1 MKNKTVTIPIEDK
14 EIILETGELAKQA
27 DGAILVKCGGT
38 VLLITVVKSK
48 TERGGL
54 DFLPL
59 LVDVEER
66 MYAAGKIPGGFIKR
80 EGRPRDDAILAA
92 RLIDRPIRPLF
103 PNDYRNEVQI
113 IGTILSVDH
122 INPFD
127 NLAIIGASA
136 ALTVSDIPFLGP
148 IGAVRV
154 GYLDEKYIM
163 NPTFEQLENS
173 SLNLI
178 IAGTKEDIIMIEAEA
193 DEVSEE
199 VLIGAIEAAK
209 LIINIQIDKQIEF
222 SNMVRKVNNKL
233 VDIAREPLLKAVKIE
248 DANTRQGEISKI
260 KKESISKAIQFAS
273 DELKEDWEEKIS
285 DMEDSLRKL
294 EKELMEDFLY
304 LKLVETLKEKILD
317 AFLIEDVEE
326 RNDTLTEIKNQAKEE
341 ITNQWLEYQ
350 KTIVKFIKQIEKDV
364 AREFLSDKILN
375 FVQEPMSDII
385 KIEDAEERKAMINQ
399 LKEITV
405 AKLEKGWE
413 KYNNIINDI
422 FSNMTKELIRKRIL
436 EDKVRS
442 DNRKPTDIR
451 KITCKAGYLPRNVV
465 HGSGLFTRGKTQV
478 LSILTLGRLK
488 EEQLLDDLGIEE
500 TKRFMHHYNFPPFS
514 TGETGFLRGP
524 KRREIG
530 HGALAEKALLQV
542 IPNEN
547 EFPYTLRIVSEIL
560 ESNGSTSMASV
571 CASSLA
577 LMDTGVPIKKAVAG
591 IALGLIKEDDKVVIL
606 SDILGE
612 EDHYG
617 DMDFKVAGTKDGIT
631 ATQMDIKTTG
641 ITTQIISDALKQAK
655 EGRLFILSKMLEEI
669 SEPRSEMSP
678 SSPKYI
684 MLKVPLDK
692 IGAVI
697 GTGGKVIKNIIEET
711 GTEIDIQDDGSVY
724 IYSTDTE
731 SAEKAK
737 KMIEDITIEFEI
749 KMRIPTNKIGEVIGT
764 RGSTIKN
771 IQESTNSN
779 INVNDDG
786 TLYIKSNN
794 EENLLKAQR
803 MIKDIVGKFGSDSV
817 KDVKVGEEY
826 TGTVVNTTSFG
837 AFVEIL
843 PGVEALLHISKLSDE
858 RVDRVE
864 DIVKVGD
871 KVKVIVTEKSFSGK
885 INLDSPELRGKT
897 GKH

>member
-1 MKNKTVTIPIEDK
+1 MKNRTVTIPIEDK

-54 DFLPL
+54 NFLPL

-80 EGRPRDDAILAA
+80 EGRPRDEAILTA

-103 PNDYRNEVQI
+103 PDNYRNEVQI

-127 NLAIIGASA
+127 NLVIIGASA
-136 ALTVSDIPFLGP
+136 ALTISDIPFLCP

-154 GYLDEKYIM
+154 GYLDKKYII

-173 SLNLI
+173 SLNLVV
-178 IAGTKEDIIMIEAEA
+178 AGTKEDIIMMEAKA

-199 VLIGAIEAAK
+199 VLIGAIESAK

-222 SNMVRKVNNKL
+222 SNMVKKAKNKVF
-233 VDIAREPLLKAVKIE
+233 DIAREPLLKAVKIE
-248 DANTRQGEISKI
+248 DAKTRKDEISKI

-273 DELKEDWEEKIS
+273 DELKEDWEEKIP
-285 DMEDSLRKL
+285 DMENSLRKL
-294 EKELMEDFLY
+294 EKELIEDSLY
-304 LKLVETLKEKILD
+304 LKLVETLKEKISD

-326 RNDTLTEIKNQAKEE
+326 RKDTLTEIKGKVKEE
-341 ITNQWLEYQ
+341 ITNQYLEYQ
-350 KTIVKFIKQIEKDV
+350 TTISKFIKQIENDV
-364 AREFLSDKILN
+364 AREFLSDEILN
-375 FVQEPMSDII
+375 FIQEPMSDII
-385 KIEDAEERKAMINQ
+385 KIEDSEERKAVINQ
-399 LKEITV
+399 LKETTI
-405 AKLEKGWE
+405 AKLGEGWGR
-413 KYNNIINDI
+413 YNNIINDI
-422 FSNMTKELIRKRIL
+422 FSNTTKKLIRKRIL

-530 HGALAEKALLQV
+530 HGALAEKALLPV
-542 IPNEN
+542 IPGEN

-617 DMDFKVAGTKDGIT
+617 DMDFKVAGTRDGIT

-641 ITTQIISDALKQAK
+641 ITTQIIRDTLKQAK

-669 SEPRSEMSP
+669 SKPRSEMSP

-684 MLKVPLDK
+684 MLKIPLDK

-724 IYSTDTE
+724 IYSTDKE

-737 KMIEDITIEFEI
+737 EMIEDITIEFEI
-749 KMRIPTNKIGEVIGT
+749 KMQIPTNKIGEVIGT
-764 RGSTIKN
+764 GGSTIKN

-786 TLYIKSNN
+786 TLYIKSNK
-794 EENLLKAQR
+794 EENLLKAQK
-803 MIKDIVGKFGSDSV
+803 MIKDIVGKVRSDSI
-817 KDVKVGEEY
+817 KDVKIGEEY
-826 TGTVVNTTSFG
+826 IGTVVNTTSFG
-837 AFVEIL
+837 AFVEVL
-843 PGVEALLHISKLSDE
+843 PGVEGLLHISKLSSG

-871 KVKVIVTEKSFSGK
+871 EVKVIVTGKNFSGK
-885 INLDSPELRGKT
+885 ISLDSPKLRGKK
-897 GKH
+897 GKD

>member
-103 PNDYRNEVQI
+103 PDDYRNEVQI

-154 GYLDEKYIM
+154 GYLGEKYII

-178 IAGTKEDIIMIEAEA
+178 IAGTKDDIIMIEAEA
-193 DEVSEE
+193 NEVSEE

-222 SNMVRKVNNKL
+222 SNMVGKVNNKV

-248 DANTRQGEISKI
+248 DANTRQAEISKI

-273 DELKEDWEEKIS
+273 DELKEDWKEKIS
-285 DMEDSLRKL
+285 DMKNSLRKL
-294 EKELMEDFLY
+294 EKELMEDFLH

-317 AFLIEDVEE
+317 AFLIEDAEE
-326 RNDTLTEIKNQAKEE
+326 RNDTLTEVKNQAKEE
-341 ITNQWLEYQ
+341 ITNQYLEY
-350 KTIVKFIKQIEKDV
+350 KTTIIKFIKQIEKDV

-375 FVQEPMSDII
+375 FVREPMSNII
-385 KIEDAEERKAMINQ
+385 KIEDAKERKSTINQ
-399 LKEITV
+399 LKETTV
-405 AKLEKGWE
+405 AKSGKGWE

-422 FSNMTKELIRKRIL
+422 FSNITKELIRKRIL

-451 KITCKAGYLPRNVV
+451 EITCKAGYLPRNVV

-530 HGALAEKALLQV
+530 HGALAEKALLPV

-591 IALGLIKEDDKVVIL
+591 IALGLIKEDDKYVIL

-655 EGRLFILSKMLEEI
+655 EGRLFILSKILEEI
-669 SEPRSEMSP
+669 DEPRSEMSP

-684 MLKVPLDK
+684 MLKIPLDK

-794 EENLLKAQR
+794 EENLLKAQKI
-803 MIKDIVGKFGSDSV
+803 IKDIVGEFGSDSV
-817 KDVKVGEEY
+817 KDVKMGEEY

-843 PGVEALLHISKLSDE
+843 PGVEGLLHISKLSDE

-871 KVKVIVTEKSFSGK
+871 TVKVIVIEKSFSGK
-885 INLDSPELRGKT
+885 INLDSPEIRGKT

>member
-103 PNDYRNEVQI
+103 PDDYRNEVQI

-154 GYLDEKYIM
+154 GYLDEKYII

-178 IAGTKEDIIMIEAEA
+178 IAATKEDIIMIEAKA

-199 VLIGAIEAAK
+199 VLMGAIEAAK
-209 LIINIQIDKQIEF
+209 PIINIQIDKQIEF
-222 SNMVRKVNNKL
+222 SNIVSKANIKV

-248 DANTRQGEISKI
+248 DANTRQSEISKI
-260 KKESISKAIQFAS
+260 KRESISKAIQFAS
-273 DELKEDWEEKIS
+273 DELKEDWKEKIS
-285 DMEDSLRKL
+285 DMENSLRKL
-294 EKELMEDFLY
+294 EKELKEDFLY

-326 RNDTLTEIKNQAKEE
+326 RNATLTEIKNQTKEE
-341 ITNQWLEYQ
+341 IINQWLEYQ
-350 KTIVKFIKQIEKDV
+350 TTIVKFIKQIEKDV

-375 FVQEPMSDII
+375 FIQEPISDII

-399 LKEITV
+399 LKETTV
-405 AKLEKGWE
+405 AKSGKGWE
-413 KYNNIINDI
+413 KYNKIINNI
-422 FSNMTKELIRKRIL
+422 FSNVTKDLIRKRIL

-530 HGALAEKALLQV
+530 HGALAEKALLPV

-591 IALGLIKEDDKVVIL
+591 IALGLIKEGDKVVIL

-631 ATQMDIKTTG
+631 VTQMDIKTTG

-669 SEPRSEMSP
+669 DEPRSEMSP

-684 MLKVPLDK
+684 MLKIPLDK

-724 IYSTDTE
+724 IYSTDIE

-749 KMRIPTNKIGEVIGT
+749 KMQIPTNKIGEVIGT

-843 PGVEALLHISKLSDE
+843 PGVEGLLHISKLSDE

>member
-1 MKNKTVTIPIEDK
+1 MKSNTVTIPIEDK
-14 EIILETGELAKQA
+14 EIILETGQLAKQA

-38 VLLITVVKSK
+38 VLLTTVVKSK

-103 PNDYRNEVQI
+103 PDDYRNEVQI

-154 GYLDEKYIM
+154 GYLDEKYII

-178 IAGTKEDIIMIEAEA
+178 VAGTKEDIIMMEAKA

-199 VLIGAIEAAK
+199 VLMGAIEAAK

-222 SNMVRKVNNKL
+222 SNMVKKAKNKVL
-233 VDIAREPLLKAVKIE
+233 DIAREPLLKAIKVE
-248 DANTRQGEISKI
+248 DSNARQGEISKI

-273 DELKEDWEEKIS
+273 DELKEDWKEKIS
-285 DMEDSLRKL
+285 DMENSLRKL
-294 EKELMEDFLY
+294 DKELMEDLLY

-317 AFLIEDVEE
+317 AFLIEDAEE
-326 RNDTLTEIKNQAKEE
+326 RNDTLTEAKNQAKEK
-341 ITNQWLEYQ
+341 ITNQYLEYQ
-350 KTIVKFIKQIEKDV
+350 TTIVKFIKQIEKDV

-375 FVQEPMSDII
+375 FVREPMSDII
-385 KIEDAEERKAMINQ
+385 KIEDAKERKAMINQ
-399 LKEITV
+399 LKETTV
-405 AKLEKGWE
+405 AKPGKGWE
-413 KYNNIINDI
+413 KYNKIINDI
-422 FSNMTKELIRKRIL
+422 FSNVTKDLIRKRIL

-451 KITCKAGYLPRNVV
+451 EITCKAGYLPRNVV

-530 HGALAEKALLQV
+530 HGALAEKALLPV

-641 ITTQIISDALKQAK
+641 ITTQIISKALKQAK

-678 SSPKYI
+678 GSPKYI

-749 KMRIPTNKIGEVIGT
+749 KMQIPTNKIGEVIGT

-803 MIKDIVGKFGSDSV
+803 MIKDIVGKVRSDSV
-817 KDVKVGEEY
+817 RDVKMGEEY

-843 PGVEALLHISKLSDE
+843 PGVEGLLHISKLSDE

-871 KVKVIVTEKSFSGK
+871 KIKVIVTGKSFSGK

>member
-178 IAGTKEDIIMIEAEA
+178 IAGTKDDIIMIEAEA

-885 INLDSPELRGKT
+885 INLDSPELRGKK

>member
-1 MKNKTVTIPIEDK
+1 LKNETVTIPIEDK

-48 TERGGL
+48 TERSGL
-54 DFLPL
+54 NFLPL

-103 PNDYRNEVQI
+103 PDDYRNEVQI

-136 ALTVSDIPFLGP
+136 ALTISDIPFLGP

-154 GYLDEKYIM
+154 GYLDEKYII

-173 SLNLI
+173 TLDLI
-178 IAGTKEDIIMIEAEA
+178 IAATKEDIIMMEAKA

-199 VLIGAIEAAK
+199 VLMGAIEAAK
-209 LIINIQIDKQIEF
+209 PIINIQIDKQIEF
-222 SNMVRKVNNKL
+222 SNMVKKANNKV
-233 VDIAREPLLKAVKIE
+233 VDIARKPLLKAVKIE

-260 KKESISKAIQFAS
+260 KKESISKAMQFAA
-273 DELKEDWEEKIS
+273 DELKEDWKEKIS
-285 DMEDSLRKL
+285 DMENSLRNL
-294 EKELMEDFLY
+294 EKELTEDFLY
-304 LKLVETLKEKILD
+304 LKLVETLKEKISN
-317 AFLIEDVEE
+317 AFLIEDIEE
-326 RNDTLTEIKNQAKEE
+326 RNDTLTEVKNQAKEE
-341 ITNQWLEYQ
+341 ITNQYLEYQ
-350 KTIVKFIKQIEKDV
+350 TTIVKFIKQIEKDV
-364 AREFLSDKILN
+364 VREFLSDKILN
-375 FVQEPMSDII
+375 FVQEPMSNII
-385 KIEDAEERKAMINQ
+385 KIEDAKERKSMINQ
-399 LKEITV
+399 LKETTV
-405 AKLEKGWE
+405 AKLGKGWE
-413 KYNNIINDI
+413 KYNKIINDI
-422 FSNMTKELIRKRIL
+422 FSNITKELIRKRIL

-591 IALGLIKEDDKVVIL
+591 IALGLIKEDDKFVIL

-631 ATQMDIKTTG
+631 TTQMDIKTRG
-641 ITTQIISDALKQAK
+641 ITTQIISDTLKQAK

-678 SSPKYI
+678 SSPKYM

-737 KMIEDITIEFEI
+737 EMIEDITIEFEI
-749 KMRIPTNKIGEVIGT
+749 KMQIPTNKIGEVIGT

-786 TLYIKSNN
+786 TLYIKSKN
-794 EENLLKAQR
+794 EENLLKAQK
-803 MIKDIVGKFGSDSV
+803 IIEDIVGKVKSGSV
-817 KDVKVGEEY
+817 NDVKMGEEY

-843 PGVEALLHISKLSDE
+843 PGVEGLLHISKLSDE

-871 KVKVIVTEKSFSGK
+871 KVKVRVIGKNFSGK

-897 GKH
+897 G